1 MSKKH
6 PLLYE
11 PTTTLTD
18 YAIFLLGLYFSWKT
32 YLVWES
38 QGSLFHLLW
47 GGSFLSVAISG
58 FLGGTSHGFGPKFE
72 SVIKKILWRL
82 TLIFVGITGLLL
94 AMSAATFF
102 ISEGTKLAMFV
113 TAGALLIVYFFRIKK
128 DDAFRSAVSFYLP
141 LVLLSL
147 ILFLIVFYNGRTG
160 ALLIAI
166 GLIVSLAAAGVQRSG
181 LILHQHFNH
190 NDLYHVVQMLGMVL
204 MFTGGLEIPPQ

>member
-1 MSKKH
+1 MSKIH

-18 YAIFLLGLYFSWKT
+18 YAIFLLGLYFSWET

-58 FLGGTSHGFGPKFE
+58 FLGGASHGFGPKLE
-72 SVIKKILWRL
+72 PVIKIILWRL

-102 ISEGTKLAMFV
+102 ISDDTMSAMFV
-113 TAGALLIVYFFRIKK
+113 TAGILLIIYFFRIKK
-128 DDAFRSAVSFYLP
+128 DDAFRSAVSFNLP

-147 ILFLIVFYNGRTG
+147 ILFLIVFFNGRTG
-160 ALLIAI
+160 ALSIAI
-166 GLIVSLAAAGVQRSG
+166 GLVVSLVAAGVQRSG
-181 LILHQHFNH
+181 FTFHRHFNH
-190 NDLYHVVQMLGMVL
+190 NDLYHVVQMLSMFL